1 MNKVNKTYKKI
12 FPYFTKLSF
21 DELASKTKILIVY

>member
-1 MNKVNKTYKKI
+1 MSKANKTYKKI

-21 DELASKTKILIVY
+21 DELKYFDCILE